1 MSVLLPLPQPGCG
14 GRLLRE
20 ALRDRPLPI
29 VGSPFALAARLI
41 EDREFPAVYLSGAAF
56 SAGLLGVPDIGLI
69 SLDQLADQTAQLASS
84 IKLPVVVDADT
95 GFGGPADVAAC
106 VQRLEAAGAAAI
118 QIEDQNPDKRCG
130 HLAGKQVIETEAMV
144 EKIAAACQG
153 RISPDTIIIA
163 RTDIRG
169 VTTLD
174 DCVSRIHAYHEAGA
188 DWVFPEALR
197 SREEFTVVGETL
209 RQSGGIGLANMT
221 EFGRSPLLE
230 LEELGDLGFAAVLY
244 PVTLLRV
251 AMKAIEV
258 GLDLLAD
265 EGTQRSLLDLM
276 QTREEL
282 YDLLD
287 YDPANPDQW
296 RRRLAPADDTTP

>member
-1 MSVLLPLPQPGCG
+1 MSAHLLLPEPGSRG
-14 GRLLRE
+14 HVLRE

-41 EDREFPAVYLSGAAF
+41 EESGFPAVYLSGAAF
-56 SAGLLGVPDIGLI
+56 SAGLLGVPDIGI
-69 SLDQLADQTAQLASS
+69 VTLDQLVDQTARLAGSVQ
-84 IKLPVVVDADT
+84 LPVVVDADT
-95 GFGGPADVAAC
+95 GFGGPDEVAAC
-106 VQRLEAAGAAAI
+106 VQKLEAAGAAAI
-118 QIEDQNPDKRCG
+118 QIEDQNSDKRCG
-130 HLAGKQVIETEAMV
+130 HLPGKRAIETASMV

-153 RISPDTIIIA
+153 RTSPETIIIA

-169 VTTLD
+169 VTSLD
-174 DCVSRIHAYHEAGA
+174 DCLSRIDAYREAGA
-188 DWVFPEALR
+188 DWIFPEALR
-197 SREEFTVVGETL
+197 SREEFALVGDSL
-209 RQSGGIGLANMT
+209 RQGDGIGLANMT

-244 PVTLLRV
+244 PVTLLRL

-282 YDLLD
+282 YHLLD
-287 YDPANPDQW
+287 YDPAQPESW
-296 RRRLAPADDTTP
+296 RGRFLPTDDKFH

>member
-1 MSVLLPLPQPGCG
+1 MSAHLPLPEPGRS

-20 ALRDRPLPI
+20 ALRDRPLAI

-41 EDREFPAVYLSGAAF
+41 EEHGFPAIYLSGAAF
-56 SAGLLGVPDIGLI
+56 SAGLLGVPDIGLV
-69 SLDQLADQTAQLASS
+69 SLDQLVDQTSRLASS
-84 IKLPVVVDADT
+84 VRLPVVVDADT
-95 GFGGPADVAAC
+95 GFGGPNDVASC
-106 VQRLEAAGAAAI
+106 VQRLEAAGAGAI

-130 HLAGKQVIETEAMV
+130 HLPGKQVIEPEAMAD
-144 EKIAAACQG
+144 KIAAACQG
-153 RISPDTIIIA
+153 RTSSETIIIA
-163 RTDIRG
+163 RTDVRG

-174 DCVSRIHAYHEAGA
+174 DCMSRISRYFEAGA

-197 SREEFTVVGETL
+197 SREEFAVVGEML
-209 RQSGGIGLANMT
+209 RQSNSIGLANMT

-244 PVTLLRV
+244 PVTLLRL
-251 AMKAIEV
+251 AMKAIEI
-258 GLDLLAD
+258 GLDLLTD

-282 YDLLD
+282 YNLLD
-287 YDPANPDQW
+287 YEPTDPDSW
-296 RRRLAPADDTTP
+296 RERFFK